1 MAQCTNQPIGIG
13 RDLVLS
19 WVEGCGSDS
28 PLTTALTPLEYTK
41 LGFVETRSEN
51 NTPRTVTSNTD
62 SSGIYTD
69 TSVIGNDVEISA
81 SVLDAK
87 DVINKR
93 SQQALRRYYMGELMA
108 ARQPTVWVRI
118 TDALLD
124 EYRYYFCNITALN
137 RSAENEGNRTGDFT
151 FTAIP
156 TYNELNPTYQSELI
170 TPEPPVPA
178 EQFTWFD
185 ANFTWS

>member
-1 MAQCTNQPIGIG
+1 M
-13 RDLVLS
+13 
-19 WVEGCGSDS
+19 
-28 PLTTALTPLEYTK
+28 TPFGGT
-41 LGFVETRSEN
+41 
-51 NTPRTVTSNTD
+51 
-62 SSGIYTD
+62 
-69 TSVIGNDVEISA
+69 
-81 SVLDAK
+81 
-87 DVINKR
+87 
-93 SQQALRRYYMGELMA
+93 
-108 ARQPTVWVRI
+108 QPTVWVRI
-118 TDALLD
+118 TDPLLD

-170 TPEPPVPA
+170 SPAPV